1 MKLYFVKLGGS
12 IITDTEKANTPKLK
26 EIDRLVKEIK
36 EGSKGARVIIGHGSG
51 SFGHVA
57 VRKYGLEKG
66 LHGNESILGA
76 AKTHIIAHE
85 LNRLLIKSLNK
96 NGISALPFPPSAG
109 GISRKGRISYWN
121 IEPIKTALA
130 VGFTPVVMG
139 DVIVDSIKGIHIAST
154 EEGFEYLAARF
165 KPDKVISADDTDG
178 VFDADPK
185 IYKNA
190 KLIRKINKKNIRE
203 ALKSAGPSLK
213 VDVTGGMHS
222 KLQFLYNIS
231 KRYGS
236 TCQIVNATVPGRLR
250 DALMGKPVVS
260 TIIKAKG

>member
-26 EIDRLVKEIK
+26 EIERLAREIK
-36 EGSKGARVIIGHGSG
+36 EGSEGAKIIIGHGSG

-57 VRKYGLEKG
+57 VHKYGIEKG
-66 LHGNESILGA
+66 LHGKGSILGA
-76 AKTHIIAHE
+76 AKAHAIAHE
-85 LNRLLIKSLNK
+85 LNRLIIKALNK

-109 GISRKGRISYWN
+109 SISINGKISGWN
-121 IEPIKTALA
+121 TQPIKTALEL
-130 VGFTPVVMG
+130 GFTPVVMG
-139 DVIVDSIKGIHIAST
+139 DVIVDSINGVHIAST
-154 EEGFEYLAARF
+154 EEGFEYLAAIFR
-165 KPDKVISADDTDG
+165 PDKVISAGDTDG

-203 ALKSAGPSLK
+203 ALNGAGASLK
-213 VDVTGGMHS
+213 IDVTGGMHS

-250 DALMGKPVVS
+250 DALMGKPVIS
-260 TIIKAKG
+260 TIIKAND